1 MLLPKRVKYRR
12 EHRGK
17 MRGMAKG
24 GTEVHFGEFGLQAQE
39 ASWITNRQI
48 EAARIAMTRYMKRG
62 GKFGSKSSQANLTQ
76 LSRLKYGWVPV
87 KVLLKDG

>member
-48 EAARIAMTRYMKRG
+48 EAARIDIIRYI
-62 GKFGSKSSQANLTQ
+62 KF
-76 LSRLKYGWVPV
+76 
-87 KVLLKDG
+87 VLLFWLFMLRLYP